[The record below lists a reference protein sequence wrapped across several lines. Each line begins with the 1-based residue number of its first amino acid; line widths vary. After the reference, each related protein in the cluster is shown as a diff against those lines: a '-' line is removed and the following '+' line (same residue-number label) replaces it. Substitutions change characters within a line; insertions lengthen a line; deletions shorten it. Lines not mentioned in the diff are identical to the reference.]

1 MNQHEF
7 DMQAFKR
14 KPTES
19 HVDDVMKITNIFEH
33 NNEINATEEG
43 EEESKLWIYVD
54 RIKSIY
60 GPMNYSSDWSG

>member
-1 MNQHEF
+1 MLIVSLNQHEF

-33 NNEINATEEG
+33 NNEINATEEE
-43 EEESKLWIYVD
+43 EEESKM
-54 RIKSIY
+54 SIA
-60 GPMNYSSDWSG
+60 